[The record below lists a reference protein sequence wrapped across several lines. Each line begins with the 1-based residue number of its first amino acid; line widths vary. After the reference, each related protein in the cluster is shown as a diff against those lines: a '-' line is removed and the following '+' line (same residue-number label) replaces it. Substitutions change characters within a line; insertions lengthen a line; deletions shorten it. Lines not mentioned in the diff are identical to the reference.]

1 MNNRFKFR
9 IAVYERQQN
18 NMHWEFIEYID
29 PSNQHWG
36 LNQCGDIISDHS
48 YSAHYTRKN
57 APDSVHRVYEPEQ
70 CTGLKDKNGNLI
82 YEGDVIQFTRNRGYF
97 TNKGD
102 IRVVEFSAFRF
113 CGFGWRSRPE
123 NNVEFALTESA
134 AKQCVVIGNI
144 HEQAEQKDNE

>member
-82 YEGDVIQFTRNRGYF
+82 YEEDILQNPNKDQYIVEWSVDGYWH
-97 TNKGD
+97 
-102 IRVVEFSAFRF
+102 IRQIDDEK
-113 CGFGWRSRPE
+113 FGC
-123 NNVEFALTESA
+123 ALASIKTLYDGWEI
-134 AKQCVVIGNI
+134 IGNVHQTSKI
-144 HEQAEQKDNE
+144 KG

>member
-82 YEGDVIQFTRNRGYF
+82 YEEDILQNPNKDQYIVEWIVDGYWH
-97 TNKGD
+97 
-102 IRVVEFSAFRF
+102 IRQIDDEK
-113 CGFGWRSRPE
+113 FGC
-123 NNVEFALTESA
+123 ALASIKTLYDGWEI
-134 AKQCVVIGNI
+134 IGNVHQTSKI
-144 HEQAEQKDNE
+144 KG

>member
-36 LNQCGDIISDHS
+36 LNQCGDIIIDHS

-82 YEGDVIQFTRNRGYF
+82 YEGDILLLRN
-97 TNKGD
+97 NKFEVGH
-102 IRVVEFSAFRF
+102 
-113 CGFGWRSRPE
+113 
-123 NNVEFALTESA
+123 NNITVFFKCLTDEYTHIDPMDFDYDESE
-134 AKQCVVIGNI
+134 ISGNV
-144 HEQAEQKDNE
+144 HQTKE